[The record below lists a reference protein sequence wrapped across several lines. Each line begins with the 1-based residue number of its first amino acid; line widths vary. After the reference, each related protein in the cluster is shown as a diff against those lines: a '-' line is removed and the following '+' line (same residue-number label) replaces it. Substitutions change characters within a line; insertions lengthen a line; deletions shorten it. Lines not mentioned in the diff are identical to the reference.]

1 MVHGWCRIGVE
12 ALSLSHVLEQL
23 VDVTRRHVL
32 SLEHG
37 RYVLEELVLRERYGD
52 VVLRVAQGDRD
63 RDRRL
68 VQDVLSLQVESLSC
82 GRVELFTQLSHGDL
96 DEV

>member
-1 MVHGWCRIGVE
+1 MDVVVDGVE
-12 ALSLSHVLEQL
+12 VWPFCRCLEEHVDHAGRRVLLLEH
-23 VDVTRRHVL
+23 RRH
-32 SLEHG
+32 
-37 RYVLEELVLRERYGD
+37 VLEELVLGERYGD